1 MADQVKY
8 VLDEEHI
15 PKSGTTYRRTYLNR
29 CRRYCIPAPASL
41 SARPILSP
49 FFRWT
54 LSFRR
59 FLKSATLRSPN
70 RFETSIVAG
79 ALAHVPRPSTEKAL
93 DTPPR
98 SFTSTKALARRAATS
113 PIPPSHR
120 LFQ

>member
-15 PKSGTTYRRTYLNR
+15 PKSWYNIQADLPEPLSPVLHPGTGE
-29 CRRYCIPAPASL
+29 PA
-41 SARPILSP
+41 ARPILSP
-49 FFRWT
+49 LFRWT

-79 ALAHVPRPSTEKAL
+79 ALAHCTAPE
-93 DTPPR
+93 
-98 SFTSTKALARRAATS
+98 
-113 PIPPSHR
+113 H
-120 LFQ
+120 